1 VRNPAASITLVATTT
16 PLMIS
21 SQRALFNI
29 PDGITYLNCAYMS
42 PLMHS
47 VMDAG
52 KTGLARKTRPWE
64 VTADDFFNQD
74 EDLRAI
80 ASKLFHSSADDI
92 AIVPSASY
100 GLSTAALN
108 LPLNRGQ
115 RILVVAEQFPSN
127 VYPWRRVAEDRGAE
141 IVTVPWPEDGNWT
154 AAVLEELKDGVA
166 IAALPHT
173 QWTSGGLLDLVK
185 ISEVCRKVGAALVL
199 DLTQSLGVYPF
210 DVRKVQPDFAVAA
223 AYKWLL
229 SPYSTGV
236 MYVAPKWQETGRPL
250 EENWIQRENARK
262 FSDLILYTNNYQPGA
277 RRFDVGERS
286 NFALIPAAI
295 QAMQQIIA
303 WGVDEISA
311 TIGDLNSKIIEGTQE
326 LGMTAPPEHLRA
338 PHYLCLRCSTAL
350 PKNLV
355 SDLVREGVYVSIRGT
370 SIRVT
375 PHLYNSEHDANHFIA
390 ALKNVMNAG

>member
-1 VRNPAASITLVATTT
+1 
-16 PLMIS
+16 MIS
-21 SQRALFNI
+21 SQRALFDI

-47 VMDAG
+47 VVDAG
-52 KTGLARKTRPWE
+52 KKGMARKARPWE

-80 ASKLFHSSADDI
+80 ASKLFHCSANDV
-92 AIVPSASY
+92 ALVPSASY
-100 GLSTAALN
+100 GLSTASLN
-108 LPLNRGQ
+108 LPLSRGQ
-115 RILVVAEQFPSN
+115 RIMVVAEQFPSN
-127 VYPWRRVAEDRGAE
+127 VYPWRRLAEEKGAE
-141 IVTVPWPEDGNWT
+141 IVTVPWPEDGDWT
-154 AAVLEELKDGVA
+154 AAVLRELKDGVA

-173 QWTSGGLLDLVK
+173 QWTSGALLDLVE
-185 ISEVCRKVGAALVL
+185 IGEACRKVGAALAL
-199 DLTQSLGVYPF
+199 DLTQSLGAYPF
-210 DVRKVQPDFAVAA
+210 DARKVQPDFAVAA

-250 EENWIQRENARK
+250 EENWIQRDNARR
-262 FSDLILYTNNYQPGA
+262 FSDLVLYVDGYQPGA

-286 NFALIPAAI
+286 NFALVPAAI
-295 QAMQQIIA
+295 QAMQQIVA
-303 WGVDEISA
+303 WGVNEVSA
-311 TIGDLNSKIIEGTQE
+311 TIGELNAQIIEGTKE

-338 PHYLCLRCSTAL
+338 PHYLCLRCSSPL

-355 SDLVREGVYVSIRGT
+355 SDLVREGVYVSVRGT

-375 PHLYNSEHDANHFIA
+375 PHLYNSERDAHHFIA
-390 ALKNVMNAG
+390 ALKNVMQAG